1 MALVVIP
8 TAFISISWLLG
19 IRTDSSVP
27 NVFDLLPFALLFSVP
42 AAFVAFALLAPLAI
56 ATDRAL
62 RGRTPRLL
70 NIMLGGAL
78 GLAAFTLFVA
88 GSVWLRLPTP
98 FSPNSMIAG
107 GASLDTLHRILT
119 APQTASLT
127 ALFVVSGML
136 VGLGLRH
143 NRAATVRPA

>member
-1 MALVVIP
+1 MGAQGASIRSLERGEENCEALQCAAIMGEKTPHHVWPFSLLAWVALVVIP

-78 GLAAFTLFVA
+78 G
-88 GSVWLRLPTP
+88 
-98 FSPNSMIAG
+98 
-107 GASLDTLHRILT
+107 
-119 APQTASLT
+119 
-127 ALFVVSGML
+127 
-136 VGLGLRH
+136 
-143 NRAATVRPA
+143 